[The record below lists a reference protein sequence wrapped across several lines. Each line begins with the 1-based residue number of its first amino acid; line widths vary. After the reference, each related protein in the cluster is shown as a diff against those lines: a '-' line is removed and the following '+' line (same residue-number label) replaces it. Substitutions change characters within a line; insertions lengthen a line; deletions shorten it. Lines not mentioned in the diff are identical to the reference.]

1 MNQNWLQHALR
12 DTPFKLQRQAIALAG
27 LGLFVAIIIGAL
39 YLAQSTSVATLG
51 RQLEELIAKRDQL
64 EQTNE
69 QLRSEIAELRSVPR
83 LIARAKDLGFVDS
96 GQQNIEYLVV
106 DGYNPHRVEAT
117 PPPES
122 VKPDVP
128 EYDESF
134 VGWLQQQWDA
144 FSEQLKSF
152 SSGASGGDQ

>member
-12 DTPFKLQRQAIALAG
+12 DTPFKLQRQAVALAG

-69 QLRSEIAELRSVPR
+69 QFRSTIAELRSVPR
-83 LIARAKDLGFVDS
+83 LLSRAKDLGFVDS
-96 GQQNIEYLVV
+96 GQKNIEYLVV
-106 DGYNPHRVEAT
+106 QGYNPHRVEVA
-117 PPPES
+117 PQAE
-122 VKPDVP
+122 VAKPNVP
-128 EYDESF
+128 AYDES
-134 VGWLQQQWDA
+134 
-144 FSEQLKSF
+144 
-152 SSGASGGDQ
+152 

>member
-39 YLAQSTSVATLG
+39 YLAQSTANATLG

-69 QLRSEIAELRSVPR
+69 QLRSSIAQLRSVPR
-83 LIARAKDLGFVDS
+83 LLDRAKQLGFVDS

-106 DGYNPHRVEAT
+106 NGYNPNRVQAT
-117 PPPES
+117 PQPEAAR
-122 VKPDVP
+122 PDVP

-134 VGWLQQQWDA
+134 VGWVQQQWDA
-144 FSEQLKSF
+144 FTSQLSSF
-152 SSGASGGDQ
+152 SNGGDP

>member
-1 MNQNWLQHALR
+1 MNQNWLQHALH

-39 YLAQSTSVATLG
+39 YLAQSTSNATLG

-69 QLRSEIAELRSVPR
+69 QLRSEIAQLRSVPR
-83 LIARAKDLGFVDS
+83 LLTRAHDLGFTDS
-96 GQQNIEYLVV
+96 GQQSIEYLVV
-106 DGYNPHRVEAT
+106 NGYNPHRVQAT
-117 PPPES
+117 PQPEAAQP
-122 VKPDVP
+122 VVP

-144 FSEQLKSF
+144 FTSQLKSF
-152 SSGASGGDQ
+152 SNGGS

>member
-12 DTPFKLQRQAIALAG
+12 DTPFKLQRQAVALAG

-69 QLRSEIAELRSVPR
+69 QLRSTIAELRSVPR
-83 LIARAKDLGFVDS
+83 LLTRAKDLGFVDS

-106 DGYNPHRVEAT
+106 QGYNPHRVEVA
-117 PPPES
+117 PRAEAA
-122 VKPDVP
+122 KPNVP
-128 EYDESF
+128 AYDESF
-134 VGWLQQQWDA
+134 VGWLQEQWDA
-144 FSEQLKSF
+144 FTAQLKSF
-152 SSGASGGDQ
+152 SSGGDK

>member
-12 DTPFKLQRQAIALAG
+12 DTPFKLQRQAVALAG

-69 QLRSEIAELRSVPR
+69 QLRSSIAELRSVPR
-83 LIARAKDLGFVDS
+83 LLSRAKDLGFVDS

-106 DGYNPHRVEAT
+106 QGYNPHRVEVA
-117 PPPES
+117 PQPS
-122 VKPDVP
+122 GANAAKPNVP

-134 VGWLQQQWDA
+134 TSWVQQQWDTFTA
-144 FSEQLKSF
+144 QLKSF
-152 SSGASGGDQ
+152 SSGGDK

>member
-27 LGLFVAIIIGAL
+27 LGLFVAVIIGAL

-51 RQLEELIAKRDQL
+51 RQLEDLIARRDQL

-83 LIARAKDLGFVDS
+83 LLTRAKDLGFIDS

-106 DGYNPHRVEAT
+106 QGYNPHRVETAPQQEAAAPT
-117 PPPES
+117 
-122 VKPDVP
+122 VP

-144 FSEQLKSF
+144 FTAQLKTF
-152 SSGASGGDQ
+152 SSGGDQ

>member
-27 LGLFVAIIIGAL
+27 LGLFIAVIIGAL
-39 YLAQSTSVATLG
+39 YLAQSTANATLG
-51 RQLEELIAKRDQL
+51 RQLEELIAERNTL

-69 QLRSEIAELRSVPR
+69 RLRAEIAEYRSVPR
-83 LIARAKDLGFVDS
+83 LRDRATQLGFVYS

-106 DGYNPHRVEAT
+106 EGYNPNRVQVT
-117 PPPES
+117 PQPET
-122 VKPDVP
+122 VRPTMP
-128 EYDESF
+128 EYDETF

-144 FSEQLKSF
+144 FTHQLNSF
-152 SSGASGGDQ
+152 SNGGEQ

>member
-12 DTPFKLQRQAIALAG
+12 DTPFKLQRQVIALAG

-39 YLAQSTSVATLG
+39 YLAQSTSNATLG
-51 RQLEELIAKRDQL
+51 RQLEELIAKRNQL

-83 LIARAKDLGFVDS
+83 LLSRAKDLGFVDS

-106 DGYNPHRVEAT
+106 NGYNPHRVQAT
-117 PPPES
+117 PQPEES
-122 VKPDVP
+122 VASTLP

-144 FSEQLKSF
+144 FTGQLQSF
-152 SSGASGGDQ
+152 SNGGG